1 MDQTTLTARRHAPL
15 AVPHRIGEAA
25 RRDLG
30 AALAQML
37 ADVFALYLKTRN
49 FHWHYS
55 GPGFRDGHLMLD
67 DMSAELL
74 AMTDPMAER
83 ARKLGQATL
92 RSTGQIARLQRI
104 LDNEAEFVTPSDML
118 AELRD
123 DNGALAD
130 RLAELHGLCDLHGDV
145 ATASLVE
152 TWIDE
157 AEGRR
162 WFLFEMLRK
171 PL

>member
-1 MDQTTLTARRHAPL
+1 MDQTTLTARRNAPL
-15 AVPHRIGEAA
+15 AVPHRIEAAA

-30 AALAQML
+30 AALTQTL

-67 DMSAELL
+67 DMAGELL

-83 ARKLGQATL
+83 ARKLGQGTL
-92 RSTGQIARLQRI
+92 RSTGQIAARQRL
-104 LDNEAEFVTPSDML
+104 LDNNADFVTPSDML

-123 DNGALAD
+123 DNGTLAEW
-130 RLAELHGLCDLHGDV
+130 LAELHGLCDLHGDI

-162 WFLFEMLRK
+162 WFLYEMLRK